1 VLNTAESGCL
11 GSRINLANYGFNLSI
26 VVLKAGW
33 SFSDYGSTATM
44 VKLKVTNGTETFI
57 YRAEDGGVRISK

>member
-1 VLNTAESGCL
+1 
-11 GSRINLANYGFNLSI
+11 
-26 VVLKAGW
+26 
-33 SFSDYGSTATM
+33 